1 MIMKLIAGIPL
12 ELSYHNIISN
22 NKCDGLKNRK
32 IGQSAAKILN
42 KIIIGIIVGQRIATF
57 S

>member
-1 MIMKLIAGIPL
+1 MKLIAGIPL

-42 KIIIGIIVGQRIATF
+42 KIKNENLSITKNNII
-57 S
+57 